1 MIFGTSTTRIKSI
14 IVCVLKFGGRYTQ
27 SNSLSGMKTKIDKFF
42 TENYAQLVDVTK
54 SYIRDLGK
62 NLEAEG
68 LVSDAYIYVS
78 QKKGITEAEIGRL
91 TVGFIYRELY
101 LWNSKTNRKGL
112 LYSIEESTDEE
123 IYDQTERLILF
134 IDIEDFENTLDRFER
149 NVWEAFYHKGHSRKR
164 ELAAHFNIDPTS
176 ALYLIRDLKNKFIN
190 YVGS

>member
-1 MIFGTSTTRIKSI
+1 
-14 IVCVLKFGGRYTQ
+14 
-27 SNSLSGMKTKIDKFF
+27 MKTKIDKFF
-42 TENYAQLVDVTK
+42 NENYAQLVDVTK

-78 QKKGITEAEIGRL
+78 QKKGITESEIGRL

-123 IYDQTERLILF
+123 IYDQS
-134 IDIEDFENTLDRFER
+134 
-149 NVWEAFYHKGHSRKR
+149 Y
-164 ELAAHFNIDPTS
+164 S
-176 ALYLIRDLKNKFIN
+176 AYLPICSHIKKLIRQDQIEGGMVGQYNPSITQRLNGLTEKTDVTTGGDKIN
-190 YVGS
+190 EIKVTIVGNTNDKES

>member
-1 MIFGTSTTRIKSI
+1 
-14 IVCVLKFGGRYTQ
+14 
-27 SNSLSGMKTKIDKFF
+27 MKTKIDRFF

-68 LVSDAYIYVS
+68 LISDAYIYVS

-101 LWNSKTNRKGL
+101 LWNSKTNRQGL

-123 IYDQTERLILF
+123 MYDQTDRLILF

-149 NVWEAFYHKGHSRKR
+149 NVWEAFYYKGHSRKR
-164 ELAAHFNIDPTS
+164 ELAEHFNIDPTS
-176 ALYLIRDLKNKFIN
+176 ALSLIRDLKTKYKN